1 MNRFL
6 QLTFSLF
13 FLAFIANASEPLV
26 RTLDVR
32 GLQVGAVTT
41 LVFDGDGFGKSPKL
55 LLPFNVTPVLKTGS
69 TEKKASFD
77 ITLPPDIVP
86 GFYQCSLL
94 AEGGVSL
101 PVLLGIDH
109 LVQKPFAVSI
119 DQPLPIAMHGTI
131 SGSQILETK
140 FQGTKGQQLMVE
152 VEAQKLG
159 SKLQPVLHLY
169 NSKKLQVAWSW
180 PVPHLFGDT
189 RLEITLPEDDTYT
202 IALHDLEYAAGAP
215 GLFRMK
221 VGKWEFFDQV
231 IPTVVAEGKV
241 KAVELMGN
249 MPVAKL
255 NMPTTKGAGSVVLPW
270 PTQGKWSGMRPFV
283 QSGSSQEYVETQAPP
298 MQELKGLPL
307 FVHGKLLQPNEED
320 RYLLACSPKS
330 KLRFDVFA
338 ERIGSAVD
346 AGLVLRNDKGVE
358 IARAEDRP
366 GSSDPLL
373 EFTVP
378 DAITSIQVCVIDSQG
393 RGGPKAN
400 YRLGI
405 EDIST
410 PETSAIINLIT
421 PIQRFSLG
429 TNSNMVFP
437 VWAIRNG
444 YAGKIDV
451 QFSQLPKGVKIEGN
465 VIPPEGDGALI
476 TVKTNTE
483 ATLPIVTTL
492 IGKNDKGI
500 SSEVGV
506 LNHPLQR
513 LQPWMASEIAVAPV
527 SEKAPSLSIAWNNLP
542 KNIAFVPGMKMNLPV
557 KVIREDL
564 ASVVRLTLI
573 TSQNAPKVNNQPDP
587 KVAVKAEK
595 AVEVAAKASDAT
607 VSVLVPVGPF
617 PVSVYDITLQAEL
630 LSANKQVVLATAY
643 APVLRLPLRIP
654 LVVSIDKPGK
664 LEALFDA
671 KKGSA
676 FLFKGKVERSD
687 GLVGDVTLV
696 ATGLPAGAKFE
707 PALVKADKN
716 EFDGK
721 IILPATLM
729 PNEYKGIKL
738 TASGVPDIKAPTIKV
753 NSKDV
758 ELVLVLKPAPK

>member
-13 FLAFIANASEPLV
+13 FLALIANASEPLV
-26 RTLDVR
+26 RTVDVR

-41 LVFDGDGFGKSPKL
+41 LVFEGDGFGKSPKL
-55 LLPFNVTPVLKTGS
+55 LLPFNVTPVLKSGS

-77 ITLPPDIVP
+77 ISLPADIIP

-119 DQPLPIAMHGTI
+119 DQPLPIALHGTI

-169 NSKKLQVAWSW
+169 NSKKLQIAWSW
-180 PVPHLFGDT
+180 PVPYLFGDT
-189 RLEITLPEDDTYT
+189 RLETTLPEDDTYT

-221 VGKWEFFDQV
+221 VGRWEFFDQI

-255 NMPTTKGAGSVVLPW
+255 NMPTVKGASSVVLPW
-270 PTQGKWSGMRPFV
+270 PSQGKWSGMRPFI
-283 QSGSSQEYVETQAPP
+283 QSGSSKEYVETQAPP
-298 MQELKGLPL
+298 MQELVDLPL
-307 FVHGKLLQPNEED
+307 MVHGKLSSPNEED
-320 RYLLACSPKS
+320 RYLLKCTPKT

-358 IARAEDRP
+358 IARSEDRP

-378 DAITSIQVCVIDSQG
+378 DNITSIQVCVIDTQG
-393 RGGPKAN
+393 RGGSKAN
-400 YRLGI
+400 YRLAI
-405 EDIST
+405 DDIIT
-410 PETSAIINLIT
+410 PEVSANFNLIT
-421 PIQRFSLG
+421 PIQRLSLG
-429 TNSNMVFP
+429 ANSSIVFP
-437 VWAIRNG
+437 VWANRNG

-451 QFSQLPKGVKIEGN
+451 QFSQMPKGVKLGGN
-465 VIPPEGDGALI
+465 SIPPEGEGALI
-476 TVKTNTE
+476 TLSTNAE
-483 ATLPIVTTL
+483 VVQPIVTTL
-492 IGKNDKGI
+492 IGKNDKGVD
-500 SSEVGV
+500 SDVGV
-506 LNHPLQR
+506 LNHPLRR

-542 KNIAFVPGMKMNLPV
+542 KDIAFVPGMRLNLPV
-557 KVIREDL
+557 KVNRADL
-564 ASVVRLTLI
+564 NSPVRLTVL
-573 TSQNAPKVNNQPDP
+573 TSQNATKVNNQPDP
-587 KVAVKAEK
+587 KVALKAEK

-607 VSVLVPVGPF
+607 VTVLVPVGPF
-617 PVSVYDITLQAEL
+617 PASVYDITLQAEL
-630 LSANKQVVLATAY
+630 LSANKQVVLATAF

-654 LVVSIDKPGK
+654 LVVTIDKPGK
-664 LEALFDA
+664 LEALFDI
-671 KKGSA
+671 KKGSE
-676 FLFKGKVERSD
+676 FSFKGKLERSD
-687 GLVGDVTLV
+687 GLMGDVTIAV
-696 ATGLPAGAKFE
+696 TGLPAGAKFE

-721 IILPATLM
+721 IIFPAALM

-738 TASGVPDIKAPTIKV
+738 TASGVPDAKAPTIKV
-753 NSKDV
+753 NSKEV

>member
-13 FLAFIANASEPLV
+13 FLALIANASEPSV
-26 RTLDVR
+26 RTVDVR

-41 LVFDGDGFGKSPKL
+41 LVFEGDGFGKSPKL
-55 LLPFNVTPVLKTGS
+55 LFPFNVTPVLKTGS

-77 ITLPPDIVP
+77 ITLPADIIP
-86 GFYQCSLL
+86 GFYQCSLI

-119 DQPLPIAMHGTI
+119 DQPLPIALHGTI

-169 NSKKLQVAWSW
+169 NSKKLQIAWSW

-189 RLEITLPEDDTYT
+189 RLETTLPEDDTYT

-221 VGKWEFFDQV
+221 VGRWEFFDQV

-255 NMPTTKGAGSVVLPW
+255 NMPTIKGAGSVVLPW
-270 PTQGKWSGMRPFV
+270 PSQGKWSGMRPFV
-283 QSGSSQEYVETQAPP
+283 QAGSSKEYVEAQAPP
-298 MQELKGLPL
+298 MQELAGLPL
-307 FVHGKLLQPNEED
+307 LVHGKLSSPNEED
-320 RYLLACSPKS
+320 RYLLKCIPKS

-358 IARAEDRP
+358 IARSEDRP

-378 DAITSIQVCVIDSQG
+378 DNIASIQVCVIDTQG

-400 YRLGI
+400 YRLAI

-410 PETSAIINLIT
+410 PEVSANFNLIT
-421 PIQRFSLG
+421 PIQRLSLNA
-429 TNSNMVFP
+429 NSNIVFP
-437 VWAIRNG
+437 VWANRNG
-444 YAGKIDV
+444 YTGKIDV
-451 QFSQLPKGVKIEGN
+451 QFSQLPKGVKLEGN
-465 VIPPEGDGALI
+465 LIPPEGEGALI
-476 TVKTNTE
+476 TLSTNTE
-483 ATLPIVTTL
+483 AVTPIVTTL

-500 SSEVGV
+500 DSDVGV

-542 KNIAFVPGMKMNLPV
+542 KDAAFVPGMKLNLPV
-557 KVIREDL
+557 KVNRADL
-564 ASVVRLTLI
+564 GSPVRLTVL
-573 TSQNAPKVNNQPDP
+573 TSQNATKVNNQPDP
-587 KVAVKAEK
+587 KVALKAEK

-607 VSVLVPVGPF
+607 VTVLVPVGPF
-617 PVSVYDITLQAEL
+617 PASVYDITLQAEL
-630 LSANKQVVLATAY
+630 LSANKQVVLATAF

-654 LVVSIDKPGK
+654 LVVKIDKPDK
-664 LEALFDA
+664 LEALFDS
-671 KKGSA
+671 KKGSE

-687 GLVGDVTLV
+687 GLVGDITLA

-707 PALVKADKN
+707 PALIKADKS

-721 IILPATLM
+721 IIFPPALM

-738 TASGVPDIKAPTIKV
+738 TASGVPDAKAPTIKV
-753 NSKDV
+753 NSKEV
-758 ELVLVLKPAPK
+758 ELGLVLKPAPK

>member
-13 FLAFIANASEPLV
+13 FAAFIANASEPLV
-26 RTLDVR
+26 RTVDVR

-41 LVFDGDGFGKSPKL
+41 LVFDGEGFGKNPKL
-55 LLPFNVTPVLKTGS
+55 LLPFNVAPVLKSDS

-77 ITLPPDIVP
+77 ITLPADIIP

-101 PVLLGIDH
+101 PILLGIDH

-119 DQPLPIAMHGTI
+119 DQQLPIALHGTI

-152 VEAQKLG
+152 VESQKIG

-189 RLEITLPEDDTYT
+189 RLETTLPEDDTYT

-231 IPTVVAEGKV
+231 IPTVVAEGRV

-255 NMPTTKGAGSVVLPW
+255 NMPTTKGVGSVVLPW
-270 PTQGKWSGMRPFV
+270 PSQGKWSGMRPLI
-283 QSGSSQEYVETQAPP
+283 QYGSFKEYIETQAPP
-298 MQELKGLPL
+298 IQELLGLPL
-307 FVHGKLLQPNEED
+307 MVHGKLSLPNEED
-320 RYLLACSPKS
+320 RYLLKCSPKS

-346 AGLVLRNDKGVE
+346 TGLVLRNDKGIE
-358 IARAEDRP
+358 IARSEDRP

-378 DAITSIQVCVIDSQG
+378 DNITSIQVCVIDTQG
-393 RGGPKAN
+393 RGGLKAN

-405 EDIST
+405 EDISA
-410 PETSAIINLIT
+410 PETSANINLIT
-421 PIQRFSLG
+421 PIQRLSLS
-429 TNSNMVFP
+429 TNSIVVFP
-437 VWAIRNG
+437 VWANRNG
-444 YAGKIDV
+444 YVGKIEV
-451 QFSQLPKGVKIEGN
+451 QFSQLPKGVKLEGN
-465 VIPPEGDGALI
+465 SIPPDGEGALI
-476 TVKTNTE
+476 TLSTNAE
-483 ATLPIVTTL
+483 ATQPIVTTL
-492 IGKNDKGI
+492 IGKNDKSI
-500 SSEVGV
+500 DFEVGV
-506 LNHPLQR
+506 FNHPLQR

-527 SEKAPSLSIAWNNLP
+527 SEKAPSLSIAWINLP
-542 KNIAFVPGMKMNLPV
+542 KDTAIVPGMKLNLPV
-557 KVIREDL
+557 KVIRADL
-564 ASVVRLTLI
+564 NSPVRLTLL
-573 TSQNAPKVNNQPDP
+573 TSQNALKVNKQPDP
-587 KVAVKAEK
+587 KVALKAEK
-595 AVEVAAKASDAT
+595 AVEVAAKATDAT
-607 VSVLVPVGPF
+607 ITVPVPVGPF

-654 LVVSIDKPGK
+654 LVITIDKPGK
-664 LEALFDA
+664 LEALFDT
-671 KKGSA
+671 KKGSE
-676 FLFKGKVERSD
+676 FLFKGKVERRD
-687 GLVGDVTLV
+687 GLVGDVTIAV
-696 ATGLPAGAKFE
+696 TGLPAGAKFE
-707 PALVKADKN
+707 PALVKADKSDF
-716 EFDGK
+716 EGK
-721 IILPATLM
+721 IIFPPALM

-738 TASGVPDIKAPTIKV
+738 SASGVPDAKIPAAKV

>member
-6 QLTFSLF
+6 QLIFSLF
-13 FLAFIANASEPLV
+13 FLALIANASEPLV
-26 RTLDVR
+26 RTVDVR
-32 GLQVGAVTT
+32 GLQVGAATT
-41 LVFDGDGFGKSPKL
+41 LVFEGDGFGKSPKL
-55 LLPFNVTPVLKTGS
+55 LLPFNVTPVLKSGS

-86 GFYQCSLL
+86 GFYQCSLV

-119 DQPLPIAMHGTI
+119 DQPLPIALHGTI

-169 NSKKLQVAWSW
+169 NSKKLQIAWSW

-189 RLEITLPEDDTYT
+189 RLETTLPEDDTYT

-221 VGKWEFFDQV
+221 VGKWEFFDQI
-231 IPTVVAEGKV
+231 IPTVVAEGKI

-270 PTQGKWSGMRPFV
+270 PAQGKWSGMRPFV
-283 QSGSSQEYVETQAPP
+283 QSGSSKEYVEAQAPP
-298 MQELKGLPL
+298 MQELVGLPL
-307 FVHGKLLQPNEED
+307 MVHGKLSSPNEED
-320 RYLLACSPKS
+320 RYLLKCIPKS

-358 IARAEDRP
+358 IARSEDRP

-378 DAITSIQVCVIDSQG
+378 DNITSIQVCVIDTQG

-400 YRLGI
+400 YRLAI

-410 PETSAIINLIT
+410 PEVSANFNLIT
-421 PIQRFSLG
+421 PIQRLSLNA
-429 TNSNMVFP
+429 NSNIVFP
-437 VWAIRNG
+437 VWANRNG

-451 QFSQLPKGVKIEGN
+451 QFSQLPKGVKLEGN
-465 VIPPEGDGALI
+465 SIPPEGEGALI
-476 TVKTNTE
+476 TLSTNTE
-483 ATLPIVTTL
+483 AIQPIVTTL

-500 SSEVGV
+500 DSDVAV

-527 SEKAPSLSIAWNNLP
+527 SEKAPSVSIAWNNLP
-542 KNIAFVPGMKMNLPV
+542 KNTAFVPGMKMNLPV
-557 KVIREDL
+557 KVNREDL

-587 KVAVKAEK
+587 KVALKAEK
-595 AVEVAAKASDAT
+595 VVEVAAKSSDAT
-607 VSVLVPVGPF
+607 VTVLVPVGPF
-617 PVSVYDITLQAEL
+617 PASVYDLTLQAEL
-630 LSANKQVVLATAY
+630 LSANKQVVLATAF
-643 APVLRLPLRIP
+643 APVLRLPVRIP
-654 LVVSIDKPGK
+654 LVVTIDKPGK

-671 KKGSA
+671 KKGSE

-687 GLVGDVTLV
+687 GLVGDITLA

-707 PALVKADKN
+707 PAIVKADKN

-721 IILPATLM
+721 IIFPPALM

-738 TASGVPDIKAPTIKV
+738 TASGVPDAKAPTVKV

>member
-1 MNRFL
+1 M
-6 QLTFSLF
+6 
-13 FLAFIANASEPLV
+13 
-26 RTLDVR
+26 
-32 GLQVGAVTT
+32 
-41 LVFDGDGFGKSPKL
+41 
-55 LLPFNVTPVLKTGS
+55 
-69 TEKKASFD
+69 
-77 ITLPPDIVP
+77 
-86 GFYQCSLL
+86 
-94 AEGGVSL
+94 
-101 PVLLGIDH
+101 
-109 LVQKPFAVSI
+109 
-119 DQPLPIAMHGTI
+119 
-131 SGSQILETK
+131 
-140 FQGTKGQQLMVE
+140 
-152 VEAQKLG
+152 
-159 SKLQPVLHLY
+159 
-169 NSKKLQVAWSW
+169 
-180 PVPHLFGDT
+180 
-189 RLEITLPEDDTYT
+189 
-202 IALHDLEYAAGAP
+202 
-215 GLFRMK
+215 
-221 VGKWEFFDQV
+221 
-231 IPTVVAEGKV
+231 
-241 KAVELMGN
+241 
-249 MPVAKL
+249 
-255 NMPTTKGAGSVVLPW
+255 
-270 PTQGKWSGMRPFV
+270 
-283 QSGSSQEYVETQAPP
+283 
-298 MQELKGLPL
+298 
-307 FVHGKLLQPNEED
+307 VHGKLLQPNEED

-410 PETSAIINLIT
+410 PETSANISLIT

-429 TNSNMVFP
+429 TNTNMVFP
-437 VWAIRNG
+437 VWATRNG

-465 VIPPEGDGALI
+465 VIPPEGEGALI
-476 TVKTNTE
+476 TLSTNTE
-483 ATLPIVTTL
+483 AVQPVVTTL

-527 SEKAPSLSIAWNNLP
+527 FEKSPSFSIVWNNLP
-542 KNIAFVPGMKMNLPV
+542 KNTAFVPGMKMNLPV
-557 KVIREDL
+557 KVNREDL

-587 KVAVKAEK
+587 KVALKAEK
-595 AVEVAAKASDAT
+595 AVEVAAKSSDAT
-607 VSVLVPVGPF
+607 VTVLVPVGPF

-654 LVVSIDKPGK
+654 LVVTIDKPGK

-671 KKGSA
+671 KKGSE

-721 IILPATLM
+721 IIFPATLM

-753 NSKDV
+753 NSKEV